1 MIRIY
6 TLLLLAI
13 SWASIENVNAQAY
26 QAPQDTAKVK
36 HSPTESL
43 STTSSA
49 TQLLTSDSR
58 LLGCAVKAAAVL
70 GDTTKYNNQKG
81 IPLNQIFS
89 DDDLKYIANEGVS
102 GAVAL
107 FSLIN
112 KSLPNGE
119 MIAFKTDDYESIM
132 DSNNPLV
139 LSNLRAMVSNKPASL
154 AEPQWKENV
163 YQSYIARDYGTKLF
177 NTITITAATT
187 ELRANPD
194 MEIIDYDNNPITLRK
209 ILARNKTED
218 AAVLDFRQHTFPSD
232 KVSETV
238 AHENYKR
245 ALFELMRLQE
255 NDIDHNSTSRKLV
268 ADLAQDLKKGNE
280 SNTINALKN
289 SQFFDVNVPGNVGP
303 VLLTES
309 NVINSNELAANA
321 QYKAMELVM
330 LVSLHYG
337 ERDAVKLFRKL
348 IDGDGAI
355 PARQSGFSNRRVNE
369 LTEHGA
375 EKFKSLGFQNNKT
388 QNMTDADLVLV
399 AVSSPDVPAKIQ
411 PNAFLAIGTVG
422 QTIVNNYSTTEET
435 TITKNT
441 ILFNPR
447 ISLGSRHTE
456 YRAAYDPID
465 YVPEIQNGQFF
476 DQRGSKI
483 VQNGVELR
491 LESDIY
497 FSNPKKIADKGVKPV
512 IFPEF
517 GVLVGIGT
525 RSVGYDQASTTNGP
539 LGPVPQ
545 FQSRYVNW
553 GAHLGLNVGPV
564 MLGTDATILS
574 TPVAATAD
582 ERFFDLSQGM
592 TYYRYELLTH
602 VWYLPLKNNFA
613 LNFDLDLVAETN
625 NEGFGNLTSAQ
636 GTDAQIKSAQWYRD
650 YNAVHAGGVYNQALA
665 TSLLNSGYV
674 KASYPSDNYAA
685 IKVGLSK
692 SNFRL
697 VGTAGLYNIH
707 TRTGEQVYDNLVRNT
722 LKGNLF
728 GSIGLTYS
736 FGSKSYTSKH
746 TKADTYS
753 SGNPT
758 HNIQESTTNEQST
771 STGPRDHYIFI
782 SK

>member
-1 MIRIY
+1 MIKFY
-6 TLLLLAI
+6 TALLFAL
-13 SWASIENVNAQAY
+13 SWVSIENSNAQVY

-43 STTSSA
+43 STVDST
-49 TQLLTSDSR
+49 TQLITADSR
-58 LLGCAVKAAAVL
+58 LLGCAVKAATIL

-81 IPLNQIFS
+81 VPLTQIFS
-89 DDDLKYIANEGVS
+89 DDDLKYISGEGVS
-102 GAVAL
+102 GIVAL
-107 FSLIN
+107 FNLIN
-112 KSLPNGE
+112 KNLPKGE
-119 MIAFKTDDYESIM
+119 MIAFKTDDYESIIN
-132 DSNNPLV
+132 SKNPLV
-139 LSNLRAMVSNKPASL
+139 LNNLRAMISDKPASL

-187 ELRANPD
+187 ELRANPN
-194 MEIIDYDNNPITLRK
+194 MEIIDYNNNPITLK
-209 ILARNKTED
+209 TLLARDKNED
-218 AAVLDFRQHTFPSD
+218 AAVLDFREHTFPSD
-232 KVSETV
+232 KVSETI
-238 AHENYKR
+238 AHENYRR
-245 ALFELMRLQE
+245 ALFELMSLQE
-255 NDIDHNSTSRKLV
+255 NDIDHNNTSRKLV
-268 ADLAQDLKKGNE
+268 ADLAKDLEKGAG

-289 SQFFDVNVPGNVGP
+289 SRFFDVNVPGNVGP

-309 NVINSNELAANA
+309 NVINTNELAANA
-321 QYKAMELVM
+321 RDKAMELVM
-330 LVSLHYG
+330 LVALHYG

-355 PARQSGFSNRRVNE
+355 PASQSGFSNKRVTE
-369 LTEHGA
+369 LAEHGA

-399 AVSSPDVPAKIQ
+399 AVSSPYVPPIVHR
-411 PNAFLAIGTVG
+411 NAYLAIGTVG
-422 QTIVNNYSTTEET
+422 QSIINSYTTTEET

-456 YRAAYDPID
+456 YRTAYDPID

-483 VQNGVELR
+483 DQDGVELR

-497 FSNPKKIADKGVKPV
+497 FSNLKKIADKGVKPV

-517 GVLVGIGT
+517 GVLVGVGN
-525 RSVGYDQASTTNGP
+525 RRVGYDEGATTAGP
-539 LGPVPQ
+539 LGQVPK

-553 GAHLGLNVGPV
+553 GAHLGLNIGPV

-574 TPVAATAD
+574 TPVAPTAN

-592 TYYRYELLTH
+592 TYYRYELLAH

-613 LNFDLDLVAETN
+613 LNFDLDFVAETN
-625 NEGFGNLTSAQ
+625 NEGFGNLTSEQ

-665 TSLLNSGYV
+665 TSLLNNGYV

-685 IKVGLSK
+685 IKIGLSK
-692 SNFRL
+692 SNFKL
-697 VGTAGLYNIH
+697 MGTAGLYNIH
-707 TRTGEQVYDNLVRNT
+707 TRTGDQVYNNLVRNT

-728 GSIGLTYS
+728 GSISLTYS
-736 FGSKSYTSKH
+736 FGSKSYSSKH
-746 TKADTYS
+746 TKKDSYS
-753 SGNPT
+753 SDNPT
-758 HNIQESTTNEQST
+758 HNIQESTSNEQST
-771 STGPRDHYIFI
+771 STGPRDHYIFV